1 MESNLL
7 DKMTYEI
14 NESLEK
20 IKKLFSEIPS
30 PKTESIFDNTSQLF
44 FDYNIKRNIEKYD

>member
-7 DKMTYEI
+7 DTMTHEI

-20 IKKLFSEIPS
+20 IKKLFCEIPS
-30 PKTESIFDNTSQLF
+30 PQTE
-44 FDYNIKRNIEKYD
+44 